1 MTNSRSERPRRTAVN
16 IDDRA
21 LTIARL
27 RGREEGD
34 HAGDLGRF
42 AETGDLVEIAE
53 PGIVGAMAIHSAEF
67 AARHRDCKFRE
78 LIKQIFALED
88 AKSRHLDRGF
98 IEPTLTVKDY
108 APRPEIPFRPDSVAA
123 VH

>member
-1 MTNSRSERPRRTAVN
+1 LPNDEIRRAVSETLKEVAVEFG
-16 IDDRA
+16 A
-21 LTIARL
+21 PTVS
-27 RGREEGD
+27 
-34 HAGDLGRF
+34 DLGR
-42 AETGDLVEIAE
+42 A
-53 PGIVGAMAIHSAEF
+53 
-67 AARHRDCKFRE
+67 E